1 MSGDEF
7 IVLVCGGRDFYDRD
21 TLNKV
26 LDFFHKKYRITK
38 IVNGGAKGADKL
50 ATEWSVNR
58 QVPYQEYPADWSQGK
73 GAGLIRNSQM
83 LQAESINLVIA
94 FPGGNGTKDM
104 VSKANHAKIEVIEV
118 KLKINLRSSFLES
131 GSSILDRS

>member
-1 MSGDEF
+1 M
-7 IVLVCGGRDFYDRD
+7 IVLVCGGRNFHDRD
-21 TLNKV
+21 TLFKV
-26 LDFFHKKYRITK
+26 LNYFHTKYNITK

-50 ATEWSVNR
+50 ATEWSISQ

-83 LQAESINLVIA
+83 LQAESVDLVIA

-104 VSKANHAKIEVIEV
+104 VSKSNHAKIEVIDV
-118 KLKINLRSSFLES
+118 KLKINLRSSFSES
-131 GSSILDRS
+131 GKSILNRS